1 MPYRPPLVAHEY
13 FVADPPELPVRER
26 GEGGLS
32 ALATAELVA
41 AGEAGV
47 MLKAT
52 TGTEETLVV
61 QVGVAGEGVIRVR
74 LSEDA
79 DARPRSERAIPL
91 VRPGTYAGARAE
103 AAPGEPIVV
112 DAGSL
117 RAEISLSP
125 WHLRFTDASGTTL
138 LEQDRGHTDISG
150 RLRTLPFGRS
160 TADGSPVA
168 YHESFAAPPDEA
180 FAGFG
185 ESFAPLD
192 KRGQRPLMW
201 NFDAFGAESQR
212 AYKNIPLYVSSR
224 GYGVLVDSGAP
235 TEFDMCQS
243 THSVVQIVVPDD
255 VLDYY
260 VIAGPTPPEVLDR
273 YNGLTSRPELPPKWA
288 FGTWIS
294 SGFFV
299 DTQERVLARARTIRE
314 KGIPCDVLHLDCY
327 WQTEGHWS
335 DLRWDP
341 DRFPDPGAMLA
352 ELDRM
357 GFKVCLW
364 MNPYVSHLSPAFREA
379 AEAGYF
385 LRTPGGE
392 PYVADCWHGS
402 YPPCGIVDLTNP
414 EAVAWFKDLL
424 RPLLRQGVQTFKTD
438 FAEGVPHDAVAANGM
453 TGTDLHNVYT
463 LLFNDAVAEVTHEVH
478 GHSLVWARSSFL
490 GGQRHS
496 AQWGGDTYTSY
507 AAMGSTL
514 RGGLAHGLSGV
525 PFWSHDAGGFT
536 GRPTDDLYVRW
547 TQFGALSPLLRLHG
561 TTSREPWEFPA
572 VEEHA
577 VAALR
582 LRYRLMPYLYSA
594 AVEAARTGAPMM
606 RALCVDYPGDPVAWQ
621 ADLEY
626 LLGRDLLVA
635 PMTAPEGTRQVYL
648 PHGEWVDY
656 WTGEVLTGSRYVR
669 VAKPLEQIPIFVRH
683 GALIP
688 VTTPG
693 DTVGTPDE
701 ITLVAFGG
709 GHSHTRIHDTDGDT
723 AVVATRDGDTLHV
736 AVTGP
741 KRIAAVEFAPV
752 TGAPGR
758 AVISQETS

>member
-32 ALATAELVA
+32 ALTVAELVA
-41 AGEAGV
+41 ADGAEV
-47 MLKAT
+47 MLKAVT
-52 TGTEETLVV
+52 TADETLIV

-74 LSEDA
+74 LSQDA
-79 DARPRSERAIPL
+79 TARPRSEGAISL
-91 VRPGTYAGARAE
+91 VRPGSYAGARIVRDD
-103 AAPGEPIVV
+103 PIVI

-117 RAEISLSP
+117 RAELSLAP
-125 WHLRFTDASGTTL
+125 FHLRFTDAAGETL
-138 LEQDRGHTDISG
+138 VEQDRGHTDISG

-160 TADGSPVA
+160 SAGGVAVA
-168 YHESFAAPPDEA
+168 YHESFAAAPDEA

-185 ESFAPLD
+185 ESFARLD

-212 AYKNIPLYVSSR
+212 AYKNIPLYLSSR

-235 TEFDMCQS
+235 VEFDVCQS

-255 VLDYY
+255 VMDYY
-260 VIAGPTPPEVLDR
+260 VLAGPTPSQVLDR
-273 YNGLTSRPELPPKWA
+273 YDGLTSRPSLPPKWA

-294 SGFFV
+294 SGFCV
-299 DTQERVLARARTIRE
+299 DSQERVLNRARTIRE
-314 KGIPCDVLHLDCY
+314 RGIPCDVLHLDTY
-327 WQTEGHWS
+327 WQADGHWS

-341 DRFPDPGAMLA
+341 VNFPDPDGMLA
-352 ELDRM
+352 ELDGM

-364 MNPYVSHLSPAFREA
+364 MNPYISHLSPTFAEA
-379 AEAGYF
+379 AAAGYF
-385 LRTPGGE
+385 LKNQEGE

-402 YPPCGIVDLTNP
+402 FPACGIVDFTNP
-414 EAVAWFKDLL
+414 AAVAWFKDLL
-424 RPLLRQGVQTFKTD
+424 RPLLRQGVAAFKTD
-438 FAEGVPHDAVAANGM
+438 FAEGVPADALAWNGM

-463 LLFNDAVAEVTHEVH
+463 LLFNDLVTEVTREVNGHE
-478 GHSLVWARSSFL
+478 LVWARSSYL

-561 TTSREPWEFPA
+561 TTTREPWEFPE
-572 VEEHA
+572 VEEQA

-582 LRYRLMPYLYSA
+582 LRYRLMPYIYSA

-606 RALCVDYPGDPVAWQ
+606 RAMCVDFPDDPVAWQ
-621 ADLEY
+621 ADLQY

-635 PMTAPEGTRQVYL
+635 PMTAPEGERQVYL
-648 PHGEWVDY
+648 PRGQWVDY
-656 WTGEVLTGSRYVR
+656 WTGDLLEGSRYVR
-669 VAKPLEQIPIFVRH
+669 VRKPLEQIPLFVRY

-688 VTTPG
+688 FTAPG
-693 DTVGTPDE
+693 DTVDVPSE

-709 GHSHTRIHDTDGDT
+709 GDGTAEIHDADGVT
-723 AVVATRDGDTLHV
+723 VATATRDGDVLRV

-741 KRIAAVEFAPV
+741 KRVTGIEIAPV
-752 TGAPGR
+752 AGAPTR
-758 AVISQETS
+758 AVIQ

>member
-13 FVADPPELPVRER
+13 FVADPPELPVRTR

-32 ALATAELVA
+32 AVAAAELVA
-41 AGEAGV
+41 ADGAEV
-47 MLKAT
+47 MLKAVT
-52 TGTEETLVV
+52 TAEEALVV

-79 DARPRSERAIPL
+79 SARPRSERAVSL
-91 VRPGTYAGARAE
+91 VTPGTYSGARAGIT
-103 AAPGEPIVV
+103 PGEPIVI
-112 DAGSL
+112 DAGSI
-117 RAEISLSP
+117 RAEISLAP
-125 WHLRFTDASGTTL
+125 WHLRFVDASGRTL
-138 LEQDRGHTDISG
+138 VEQDRGHTDISG

-160 TADGSPVA
+160 SAGGTAVA
-168 YHESFAAPPDEA
+168 YHESFAAAPDEA
-180 FAGFG
+180 FTGFG
-185 ESFAPLD
+185 ESFTPLD
-192 KRGQRPLMW
+192 KRGQRPVMW

-212 AYKNIPLYVSSR
+212 AYKNVPLYLSSR
-224 GYGVLVDSGAP
+224 GYGVLLDSGAP
-235 TEFDMCQS
+235 AEFDVCQS
-243 THSVVQIVVPDD
+243 THSVVQILVPDD

-260 VIAGPTPPEVLDR
+260 VLAGPTPAEVLDR
-273 YNGLTSRPELPPKWA
+273 YDRLTCRPALPPKWA

-299 DTQERVLARARTIRE
+299 DSQERVLARARTIRD
-314 KGIPCDVLHLDCY
+314 KGIPCDVLHLDTY
-327 WQTEGHWS
+327 WQKEGRWS

-341 DRFPDPGAMLA
+341 ETFPDPEGMLT
-352 ELDRM
+352 ELDGM

-364 MNPYVSHLSPAFREA
+364 MNPYISHLSPTFLEA

-385 LRTPGGE
+385 LKTEGGE
-392 PYVADCWHGS
+392 AYVADCWHGS
-402 YPPCGIVDLTNP
+402 FPPCGIVDFTNP
-414 EAVAWFKDLL
+414 EAVAWFQGLL
-424 RPLLRQGVQTFKTD
+424 RPLLRQGVQAFKTD

-463 LLFNDAVAEVTHEVH
+463 LLFNDAVAEVTREVH
-478 GHSLVWARSSFL
+478 GHTLVWARSSYL

-561 TTSREPWEFPA
+561 TTSREPWQFPA
-572 VEEHA
+572 VEEQA
-577 VAALR
+577 VEALR

-606 RALCVDYPGDPVAWQ
+606 RALCVDHPDDPVAWQ

-635 PMTAPEGTRQVYL
+635 PMTSPDGARQVYL
-648 PHGEWVDY
+648 PRGEWVDY
-656 WTGEVLTGSRYVR
+656 WTGEVLAGPGYVR
-669 VAKPLEQIPIFVRH
+669 VAKPLEQIPLFVRH
-683 GALIP
+683 GALLP
-688 VTTPG
+688 VTDPG
-693 DTVGTPDE
+693 DTVTTPAGL
-701 ITLVAFGG
+701 TLVAFGG
-709 GHSHTRIHDTDGDT
+709 GDSRTEIHDTDGET
-723 AVVATRDGDTLHV
+723 VVVATRDGDTLRV

-741 KRIAAVEFAPV
+741 KRITTVEFAPV
-752 TGAPGR
+752 AGAPGR
-758 AVISQETS
+758 AVITQENA

>member
-32 ALATAELVA
+32 ALTVAELVA
-41 AGEAGV
+41 ADGAEV
-47 MLKAT
+47 MLKAVT
-52 TGTEETLVV
+52 TADETLIV

-74 LSEDA
+74 LSQDA
-79 DARPRSERAIPL
+79 TARPRSEGAISL
-91 VRPGTYAGARAE
+91 VRPGSYAGARIVRDD
-103 AAPGEPIVV
+103 PIVI

-117 RAEISLSP
+117 RAELSLAP
-125 WHLRFTDASGTTL
+125 FHLRFTDAAGETL
-138 LEQDRGHTDISG
+138 VEQDRGHTDISG

-160 TADGSPVA
+160 SAGGVAVA
-168 YHESFAAPPDEA
+168 YHESFAAAPDEA

-185 ESFAPLD
+185 ESFARLD

-212 AYKNIPLYVSSR
+212 AYKNIPLYLSSR

-235 TEFDMCQS
+235 VEFDVCQS

-255 VLDYY
+255 VMDYY
-260 VIAGPTPPEVLDR
+260 VLAGPTPSQVLDR
-273 YNGLTSRPELPPKWA
+273 YDGLTSRPSLPPKWA

-294 SGFFV
+294 SGFCV
-299 DTQERVLARARTIRE
+299 DSQERVLNRARTIRE
-314 KGIPCDVLHLDCY
+314 RGIPCDVLHLDTY
-327 WQTEGHWS
+327 WQADGHWS

-341 DRFPDPGAMLA
+341 VNFPDPDGMLA
-352 ELDRM
+352 ELDGM

-364 MNPYVSHLSPAFREA
+364 MNPYISHLSPTFTEA
-379 AEAGYF
+379 AAAGYF
-385 LRTPGGE
+385 LKNQEGE

-402 YPPCGIVDLTNP
+402 FPACGIVDFTNP
-414 EAVAWFKDLL
+414 AAVAWFKDLL
-424 RPLLRQGVQTFKTD
+424 RPLLRQGVAAFKTD
-438 FAEGVPHDAVAANGM
+438 FAEGVPADALAWNGM

-463 LLFNDAVAEVTHEVH
+463 LLFNDLVTEVTREVNGHE
-478 GHSLVWARSSFL
+478 LVWARSSYL

-561 TTSREPWEFPA
+561 TTTREPWEFPE
-572 VEEHA
+572 VEEQA

-582 LRYRLMPYLYSA
+582 LRYRLMPYIYSA

-606 RALCVDYPGDPVAWQ
+606 RAMCVDFPDDPVAWQ
-621 ADLEY
+621 ADLQY

-635 PMTAPEGTRQVYL
+635 PMTAPEGERQVYL
-648 PHGEWVDY
+648 PRGQWVDY
-656 WTGEVLTGSRYVR
+656 WTGDLLEGSRYVR
-669 VAKPLEQIPIFVRH
+669 VRKPLEQIPLFVRY

-688 VTTPG
+688 FTAPG
-693 DTVGTPDE
+693 DTVDVPSE

-709 GHSHTRIHDTDGDT
+709 GDGTAEIHDADGVT
-723 AVVATRDGDTLHV
+723 VATATRDGDVLRV

-741 KRIAAVEFAPV
+741 KRVTGVEIAPV
-752 TGAPGR
+752 AGAPTR
-758 AVISQETS
+758 AVIQ

>member
-32 ALATAELVA
+32 ALTVAELVA
-41 AGEAGV
+41 ADGAEV
-47 MLKAT
+47 MLKAVT
-52 TGTEETLVV
+52 TADETLIV

-74 LSEDA
+74 LSQDA
-79 DARPRSERAIPL
+79 TARPRSEGAISL
-91 VRPGTYAGARAE
+91 VRPGSYAGARIVRDD
-103 AAPGEPIVV
+103 PIVI

-117 RAEISLSP
+117 RAELSLAP
-125 WHLRFTDASGTTL
+125 FHLRFTDAAGETL
-138 LEQDRGHTDISG
+138 VEQDRGHTDISG

-160 TADGSPVA
+160 SAGGVAVA
-168 YHESFAAPPDEA
+168 YHESFAAAPDEA

-185 ESFAPLD
+185 ESFARLD

-212 AYKNIPLYVSSR
+212 AYKNIPLYLSSR

-235 TEFDMCQS
+235 VEFDVCQS

-255 VLDYY
+255 VMDYY
-260 VIAGPTPPEVLDR
+260 VLAGPTPSQVLDR
-273 YNGLTSRPELPPKWA
+273 YDGLTSRPSLPPKWA

-294 SGFFV
+294 SGFCV
-299 DTQERVLARARTIRE
+299 DSQERVLNRARTIRE
-314 KGIPCDVLHLDCY
+314 RGIPCDVLHLDTY
-327 WQTEGHWS
+327 WQADGHWS

-341 DRFPDPGAMLA
+341 VNFPDPDGMLA
-352 ELDRM
+352 ELDGM

-364 MNPYVSHLSPAFREA
+364 MNPYISHLSPTFTEA
-379 AEAGYF
+379 AAAGYF
-385 LRTPGGE
+385 LKNQEGE

-402 YPPCGIVDLTNP
+402 FPACGIVDFTNP
-414 EAVAWFKDLL
+414 AAVAWFKDLL
-424 RPLLRQGVQTFKTD
+424 RPLLRQGVAAFKTD
-438 FAEGVPHDAVAANGM
+438 FAEGVPADALAWNGM

-463 LLFNDAVAEVTHEVH
+463 LLFNDLVTEVTREVNGHE
-478 GHSLVWARSSFL
+478 LVWARSSYL

-561 TTSREPWEFPA
+561 TTTREPWEFPE
-572 VEEHA
+572 VEEQA

-582 LRYRLMPYLYSA
+582 LRYRLMPYIYSA

-606 RALCVDYPGDPVAWQ
+606 RAMCVDFPDDPVAWQ
-621 ADLEY
+621 ADLQY

-635 PMTAPEGTRQVYL
+635 PMTAPEGERQVYL
-648 PHGEWVDY
+648 PRGQWVDY
-656 WTGEVLTGSRYVR
+656 WTGDLLEGSRYVR
-669 VAKPLEQIPIFVRH
+669 VRKPLEQIPLFVRY

-688 VTTPG
+688 FTAPG
-693 DTVGTPDE
+693 DTVDVPSE

-709 GHSHTRIHDTDGDT
+709 GDGTAEIHDADGVT
-723 AVVATRDGDTLHV
+723 VATATRDGDVLRV

-741 KRIAAVEFAPV
+741 KRVTGIEIAPV
-752 TGAPGR
+752 AGAPTR
-758 AVISQETS
+758 AVIQ